1 MDNAAAAIETANL
14 KGLLSVTRISP
25 ASAPP
30 VDKAD
35 VEFRGV
41 LQDPEVLS
49 PSTESLL
56 RGPKRSFCGV
66 EGAGRESTS
75 GSCST
80 PRNIHI
86 IGFVRGAGEIS
97 KPLGI

>member
-14 KGLLSVTRISP
+14 KGLLSAISP

-49 PSTESLL
+49 RSTEGLL

-66 EGAGRESTS
+66 EGAGRENTS
-75 GSCST
+75 GSCRGST